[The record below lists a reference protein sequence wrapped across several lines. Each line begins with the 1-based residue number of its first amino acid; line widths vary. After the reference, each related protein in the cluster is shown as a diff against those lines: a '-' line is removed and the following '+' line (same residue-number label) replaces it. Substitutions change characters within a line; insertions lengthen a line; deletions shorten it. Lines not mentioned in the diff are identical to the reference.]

1 MVAMQS
7 TDQGMSWSKFVPIEP
22 YSNST
27 TNQVSAYGSVTAR
40 PVQRFNLNP
49 PDSAALAHAQLRR
62 PNQPGTVALY
72 WCAILVTSTITP
84 PELCRAASVFML
96 MCVRLSFYNW
106 WCLWVSGF
114 VL

>member
-49 PDSAALAHAQLRR
+49 PTAQHLHMHSCAGRINREPLHCTGALS
-62 PNQPGTVALY
+62 
-72 WCAILVTSTITP
+72 W
-84 PELCRAASVFML
+84 
-96 MCVRLSFYNW
+96 
-106 WCLWVSGF
+106 
-114 VL
+114 